1 MIRLTESP
9 IFMLSKD
16 TFKKTIRFGLV
27 AALVGTS
34 NLATAE
40 NLDAEQEEWQ
50 AKGSDPSEI
59 ISRLEVRNEYLG
71 LTNGG
76 YLDQTYLRGDY
87 APTEN
92 MVFRLDVPLADGGR
106 ENLGNHF
113 GMGDLIIGGRG
124 KLDLTQNISWV
135 LGTNFVLD
143 TASNEVLGSRK
154 NQIVP
159 GTYLVWKPSRK
170 WIISIG
176 YEYSTSFGSN
186 NSEPDKISES
196 LFRPGALY
204 NMPYGFW
211 FWLDPKIYVN
221 HEQGNNTA
229 LFLESEL
236 GKVITPGVEVWLR
249 GGGNVAGDSGRE
261 ERQGFKAEAGIRYL
275 FE

>member
-1 MIRLTESP
+1 M
-9 IFMLSKD
+9 
-16 TFKKTIRFGLV
+16 KTIRFGLV

-34 NLATAE
+34 TLANAE
-40 NLDAEQEEWQ
+40 YLAAGQEEWQ

-59 ISRLEVRNEYLG
+59 ISRLEIRNEYLG
-71 LTNGG
+71 LPNGG

-92 MVFRLDVPLADGGR
+92 MVFRLDVPLADGSR
-106 ENLGNHF
+106 ENLGSHF
-113 GMGDLIIGGRG
+113 GMGDLVLGGRG
-124 KLDLTQNISWV
+124 KLDLSENMSWV

-143 TASNEVLGSRK
+143 TASNEVLGSGR

-170 WIISIG
+170 WIISMG
-176 YEYSTSFGSN
+176 YEYTASFGGSG
-186 NSEPDKISES
+186 NSEPGKISES

-204 NMPYGFW
+204 NMPHGFW
-211 FWLDPKIYVN
+211 LWLDPKIYVN

-229 LFLESEL
+229 LFLESEF
-236 GKVITPGVEVWLR
+236 GKVITPGIEVWLR
-249 GGGNVAGDSGRE
+249 GGGHVAGELGRE
-261 ERQGFKAEAGIRYL
+261 ERQGWKAEAGIRYL